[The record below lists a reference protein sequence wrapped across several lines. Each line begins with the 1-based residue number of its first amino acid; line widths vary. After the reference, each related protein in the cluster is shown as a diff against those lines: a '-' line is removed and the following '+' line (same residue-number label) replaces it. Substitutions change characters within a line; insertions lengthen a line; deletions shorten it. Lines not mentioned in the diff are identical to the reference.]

1 MSRSN
6 PNKPNGPKRID
17 VSSPAKGL
25 TQNPFAELAR
35 VTATALPTQTA
46 QTAPKTEPEPKSKS
60 RGRLLL
66 RRETKH
72 RGGKT
77 VVVISGFAT
86 LRDRSEQLLGELE
99 KQLKQRLGCGGTI
112 DLDKREILI
121 QGDRPED
128 IAALLRGLGYEVAGT
143 VSRG

>member
-6 PNKPNGPKRID
+6 PNKPNAPKRID

-35 VTATALPTQTA
+35 VTAAAFPA
-46 QTAPKTEPEPKSKS
+46 QTAPKTETEPKSKS

-77 VVVISGFAT
+77 VVVISGFAM
-86 LRDRSEQLLGELE
+86 LRDCSEQTLCELE

-128 IAALLRGLGYEVAGT
+128 IAALLRGFGYEVAGS